1 MNTDHIVTLLQK
13 ISTFAEE
20 TAKTVTQTQP
30 ALTESIGRG
39 LVGVGAGLAMIGGIG
54 AGVGQGFSASKAIES
69 VGRNPES
76 EKTVFKFMII
86 GAAISETSAIYS
98 LVISILLQF
107 VFA

>member
-1 MNTDHIVTLLQK
+1 MNTDHVVTLLQK
-13 ISTFAEE
+13 ITTFAD
-20 TAKTVTQTQP
+20 TAANTAAAQP
-30 ALTESIGRG
+30 ALTESVGRG

-54 AGVGQGFSASKAIES
+54 AGIGQGVSAAKAIEA